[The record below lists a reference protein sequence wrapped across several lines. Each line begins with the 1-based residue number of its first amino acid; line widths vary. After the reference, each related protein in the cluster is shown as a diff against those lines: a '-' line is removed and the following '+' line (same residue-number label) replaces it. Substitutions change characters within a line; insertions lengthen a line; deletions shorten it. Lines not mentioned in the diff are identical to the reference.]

1 MAIDAADKTLDCLH
15 MMCPMPIVKVSKA
28 IKEVAVGQT
37 LLLIADDPGATPD
50 IQTWTR
56 RTGHE
61 LVTTEQ
67 DGKVQRFL
75 IRRTS

>member
-1 MAIDAADKTLDCLH
+1 MAIETADLTLDCLH
-15 MMCPMPIVKVSKA
+15 MMCPMPIVRVSKA
-28 IKEVAVGQT
+28 IKEVAVGKT

-50 IQTWTR
+50 IETWAR

-61 LVTTEQ
+61 LVASERE
-67 DGKVQRFL
+67 GKVQRFL

>member
-1 MAIDAADKTLDCLH
+1 MAIEGADKTLDCVH

-28 IKEVAVGQT
+28 IKEVEVGQT

-50 IQTWTR
+50 IQTWSR

-61 LVTTEQ
+61 LVATEQ
-67 DGKVQRFL
+67 DGAVLRFL

>member
-28 IKEVAVGQT
+28 IKEVEVGQT

-50 IQTWTR
+50 IQTWAR